1 MIYFIIN
8 RFPAELFVWTAA
20 LILFAMTEPGTNHFT
35 LCPLDNM
42 GINWCPGCGLGRS
55 IRYFLHGEF
64 LSSIRHHWFGIPATF
79 ILIYR
84 IIELTNNFYKFN
96 FIKKLSTWKWTL

>member
-1 MIYFIIN
+1 MINSFIN
-8 RFPAELFVWTAA
+8 RFPIELLIWTAA
-20 LILFAMTEPGTNHFT
+20 LIMFATTESGTGHFT

-42 GINWCPGCGLGRS
+42 GISWCPGCGLGRS
-55 IRYFLHGEF
+55 IRCFLHGEF
-64 LSSIRHHWFGIPATF
+64 LSSIRHHWFGIPATL

-96 FIKKLSTWKWTL
+96 YIKN